1 MPLSMAGQAGAN
13 QTLCPSSVGVVAI
26 LSQICLSML
35 AAPREVDSCHGGS
48 CKAGLLSHIW
58 EIDFAGVGACV
69 CV

>member
-26 LSQICLSML
+26 LSQICVSML

-48 CKAGLLSHIW
+48 CKAGVFSHIW
-58 EIDFAGVGACV
+58 
-69 CV
+69 